1 MRRLPPSPALG
12 LAALLAAAAPAAAQ
26 PAVHSAWGG
35 PDSPGGLFG
44 GDPREADLD
53 RDQRVTRDEFW
64 TWLRAQATGRDLD
77 RSNGLTAQELG
88 IRPIDARRQ
97 AWFRAADRDG
107 SGHLSLDEIEFWSG
121 TVFRFHDT
129 NRDHALAPQE
139 VAPRPRRPR
148 PAPASASAPAAAPA
162 ATTR

>member
-1 MRRLPPSPALG
+1 MRCLPLLCLLG
-12 LAALLAAAAPAAAQ
+12 FAALATPAAAQ
-26 PAVHSAWGG
+26 PAVYNPWGG

-44 GDPREADLD
+44 GDPLDADTD
-53 RDQRVTRDEFW
+53 RDQRVTHDEFW
-64 TWLRAQATGRDLD
+64 TWLRARATGRDLD

-88 IRPIDARRQ
+88 IRPTDARRQ

-121 TVFRFHDT
+121 MTFRFHDT
-129 NRDHALAPQE
+129 DRNHALTPAE

-148 PAPASASAPAAAPA
+148 PAPPAEAPAAPV
-162 ATTR
+162 RQPG